1 MKIRSSVCALI
12 IRNNQ
17 ILTIKKQEDEVIE
30 YIMPGG
36 GQEFGETLLEALHRE
51 VREEVGASIMNAK
64 LIFVREYIGKNHE
77 NADRDKGLHIV
88 NHIFSC
94 EIEEENKYELEPDP
108 DQIGIEWINIDEL
121 EKYKFYPKDL
131 IEELKKIDGSKGNET
146 YIGDIN

>member
-17 ILTIKKQEDEVIE
+17 ILTIKKREDSDIE

-36 GQEFGETLLEALHRE
+36 GQEFGETLLDALHRE
-51 VREEVGASIMNAK
+51 VREEVGARIKNAK
-64 LIFVREYIGKNHE
+64 LILVREYIGKNHE
-77 NADRDKGLHIV
+77 HSERDKGLHIV

-94 EIEEENKYELEPDP
+94 EIEEENSYQIEPDF
-108 DQIGIEWINIDEL
+108 DQVGIEWLDIDDL
-121 EKYKFYPKDL
+121 QRYNFYPKDL
-131 IEELKKIDGSKGNET
+131 IKELRIIDTSTRFET